1 MGPAILLLFR
11 TALQRADRFNR
22 GVAGQSGK
30 VSKMVKPGRNGLR
43 SRGHRSAGLFP
54 KQSLRGRLLH
64 FYYRKG
70 NWVVTGVLLVPDG
83 TSNASRGWR
92 SVLSSQQH
100 L

>member
-1 MGPAILLLFR
+1 MGSAVE
-11 TALQRADRFNR
+11 ALAAQ
-22 GVAGQSGK
+22 GYS
-30 VSKMVKPGRNGLR
+30 L
-43 SRGHRSAGLFP
+43 

-83 TSNASRGWR
+83 TSNATRRLAETFLR
-92 SVLSSQQH
+92 SQDTYDL